1 MADVVLVQ
9 PFGRFE
15 DCYQFGDGMVYVADI
30 FRGQVC
36 EGAERRA
43 YWLATHG
50 DRVHEDA
57 GVITSVKNNLNEPR
71 TAIGV
76 SADRSK
82 VIMLVV
88 DGRQPSHSNGADY
101 PEMGIMFKAMGA
113 YNAIN
118 LDGGGSSTFVLQ
130 SASVSDGF
138 AAKNSPSDKSPRAI
152 PNGLAIVSK

>member
-1 MADVVLVQ
+1 MPDVLSRKLKIDSKVHELSE
-9 PFGRFE
+9 RKL
-15 DCYQFGDGMVYVADI
+15 
-30 FRGQVC
+30 RNHLR
-36 EGAERRA
+36 EGAERRT
-43 YWLATHG
+43 YWLTAHG

-82 VIMLVV
+82 VIML
-88 DGRQPSHSNGADY
+88 
-101 PEMGIMFKAMGA
+101 KAMGA